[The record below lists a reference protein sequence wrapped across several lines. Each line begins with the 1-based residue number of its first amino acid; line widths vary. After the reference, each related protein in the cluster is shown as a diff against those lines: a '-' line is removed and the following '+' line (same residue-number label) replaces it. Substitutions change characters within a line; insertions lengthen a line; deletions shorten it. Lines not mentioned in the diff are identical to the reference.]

1 VSGKS
6 WKEAPS
12 KRASADKN
20 AIVNKHSSWEKKMQE
35 KARKKAF
42 QEQKAAA
49 LEAVKSKR
57 KVGGCRCSATSSAV
71 ERTWCTVN
79 CVIRQG
85 CGLFGMLRQRQQTGK
100 DTWGVPCSQP
110 RQMD

>member
-57 KVGGCRCSATSSAV
+57 KVGGNSTRRACPTAQSGRLGVQPTVAARMNDQAAT
-71 ERTWCTVN
+71 
-79 CVIRQG
+79 
-85 CGLFGMLRQRQQTGK
+85 
-100 DTWGVPCSQP
+100 
-110 RQMD
+110 